1 MYQNGVTFVLV
12 SLFWIAAAGSSY
24 FAPKGP
30 NRGLIQTTIV
40 LASCCCYIFWLLAF
54 LHQLNPL
61 FGPLIHNQTVM
72 PFIIPHFAQ
81 SSRTVLLDP
90 SSVQINLPTAQS
102 AKALEQRCFLQRGTT
117 IFKTDGKHGV
127 YQPGGTHVVSIQG
140 TDTVYRYF
148 TSQIWRYAVHAL
160 CGFQVLEQRWY
171 LGQTVQQASSL
182 DGSKVDLM
190 PDVAIPDSRADGTS

>member
-61 FGPLIHNQTVM
+61 FGPLIHNQ
-72 PFIIPHFAQ
+72 
-81 SSRTVLLDP
+81 
-90 SSVQINLPTAQS
+90 
-102 AKALEQRCFLQRGTT
+102 T